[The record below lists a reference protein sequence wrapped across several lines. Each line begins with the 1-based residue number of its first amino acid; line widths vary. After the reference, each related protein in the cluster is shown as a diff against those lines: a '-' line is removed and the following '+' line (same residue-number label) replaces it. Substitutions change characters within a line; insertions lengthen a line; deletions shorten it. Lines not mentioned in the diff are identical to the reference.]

1 MQGKSGSRRI
11 ASVAVVA
18 AVLLAAFW
26 YWSPYW
32 QLRQMAAAARA
43 GDADTFNGH
52 VDYPRLRE
60 SVKGQFAARMAG
72 AMGNIDRSNPF
83 AGLGAAIGMGMVNG
97 IVDAMVRPEVVMKA
111 MAEGKLGPQKAG
123 SAQPAS
129 PDGASR
135 PAGPQWKF
143 ERDGFNRIVSY
154 AIDPAH
160 AGDSDAQRVGFVFER
175 TGFANWKLTD
185 VRLPNL

>member
-1 MQGKSGSRRI
+1 MQKAHRFKLI
-11 ASVAVVA
+11 ASLAVVA

-32 QLRQMAAAARA
+32 DLRQMAAAARA

-72 AMGNIDRSNPF
+72 AMGKIDRSNPF
-83 AGLGAAIGMGMVNG
+83 AGMGAAIGMGMANV

-111 MAEGKLGPQKAG
+111 MAEGRLAPEKGG
-123 SAQPAS
+123 SAQPGGT
-129 PDGASR
+129 DGRSR
-135 PAGPQWKF
+135 PADPQWKF
-143 ERDGFNRIVSY
+143 ERDGFNRIVSH
-154 AIDPAH
+154 AIDPAQS
-160 AGDSDAQRVGFVFER
+160 GDSNAQRVGFVFER
-175 TGFANWKLTD
+175 TGFANWKLTE